1 MKLFTRTLLTAVAL
15 SFAVVPMA
23 QAQQQHRQD
32 RKPGHS
38 YVVKK
43 KEVTTRHSWRKGERY
58 SNWKGRPAVRDY
70 HRYGLRKPARGQQW
84 VKVDNSYLLM
94 SVATGLILGVAAAR

>member
-1 MKLFTRTLLTAVAL
+1 MKYITRTLLAAVAL
-15 SFAVVPMA
+15 SFAAMPMA
-23 QAQQQHRQD
+23 QAQQHYGHD

-38 YVVKK
+38 YTVKK
-43 KEVTTRHSWRKGERY
+43 KVVTTRHTWRKGERY

-70 HRYGLRKPARGQQW
+70 HRHGLHRPARGQQW